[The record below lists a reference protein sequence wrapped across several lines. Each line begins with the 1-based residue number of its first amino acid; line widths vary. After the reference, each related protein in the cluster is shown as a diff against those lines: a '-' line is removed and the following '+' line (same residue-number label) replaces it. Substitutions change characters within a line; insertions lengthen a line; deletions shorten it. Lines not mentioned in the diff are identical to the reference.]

1 MFAIAFDMVVADI
14 RAHYPKGISAAYTE
28 IGTTLARF
36 EFERV
41 QGSVYL
47 SRNSGMVNLVAAID
61 ALRSLSWFHLC
72 ARDVRGFRV
81 ENWSDFTGYV
91 KRETRPTPNRR

>member
-14 RAHYPKGISAAYTE
+14 REHYPKGISSAYTE
-28 IGTTLARF
+28 IGQTLAAF

-47 SRNSGMVNLVAAID
+47 
-61 ALRSLSWFHLC
+61 
-72 ARDVRGFRV
+72 
-81 ENWSDFTGYV
+81 T
-91 KRETRPTPNRR
+91 